1 MKKDFNFIL
10 FMETSAKTG
19 FNVKELFVKACKILY
34 NESLEY
40 QKILEKNEDNSINI
54 KEYKEKE
61 EIGVSSDI
69 MSVKIRKKKGCC

>member
-1 MKKDFNFIL
+1 MKKDFNFVL

-19 FNVKELFVKACKILY
+19 FNVKELFVEACKILY

-61 EIGVSSDI
+61 EIGESSDI